1 MTPSRYF
8 PDPSSVLTWSLFGT
22 FTCSSEK
29 SIKASPGSGNIL
41 TININDY
48 CHSPTKHSIERHQ
61 NRATRSKNTT
71 KCAKSTTKC
80 GTALAPG
87 RKGARPEQK
96 VEVSHST
103 TYTPIMRALARGKST
118 RRGAV
123 GETESRQV
131 KMYPKAN
138 AGYMCGV
145 ESVKISTARED
156 LFRGRRVLSFLT
168 SWKGVS
174 FVHPSTSQENRC
186 K

>member
-1 MTPSRYF
+1 MTPSQYF
-8 PDPSSVLTWSLFGT
+8 PDPSSVITWSLFYT

-29 SIKASPGSGNIL
+29 SIKASPGSGNML
-41 TININDY
+41 SININDY
-48 CHSPTKHSIERHQ
+48 YHSPTKHSIGHYQ

-71 KCAKSTTKC
+71 KCAKSTTKPV
-80 GTALAPG
+80 TAPALG
-87 RKGARPEQK
+87 RKGAQPEQK
-96 VEVSHST
+96 VEVSHVT
-103 TYTPIMRALARGKST
+103 TYTPILRALERGKST
-118 RRGAV
+118 RRGVV
-123 GETESRQV
+123 GLTESRQV

-138 AGYMCGV
+138 PGYMCGV